1 MKEKVKAEY
10 LWRVHKV
17 LETKLNS
24 GNIIKGIKTWT
35 ESLLRYSAAFIDWNC
50 AELTQL
56 DRRTRKLM
64 TMHKAL
70 HPKSNVD
77 RLYITRKEDGRRL
90 KGVEEIV
97 NLTNLGLE
105 NYMKASRE
113 RLLNAGRSV
122 DIDLIEP
129 IRQTTVEAKKRRK

>member
-1 MKEKVKAEY
+1 
-10 LWRVHKV
+10 
-17 LETKLNS
+17 
-24 GNIIKGIKTWT
+24 
-35 ESLLRYSAAFIDWNC
+35 
-50 AELTQL
+50 
-56 DRRTRKLM
+56 M

-77 RLYITRKEDGRRL
+77 RLYIPRKEDGRRL
-90 KGVEEIV
+90 KCVEEIV

-105 NYMKASRE
+105 NYMKESRE

-129 IRQTTVEAKKRRK
+129 IRQTTLEAKKRRK

>member
-1 MKEKVKAEY
+1 MKAEY

-35 ESLLRYSAAFIDWNC
+35 ESLLRYSAGTFIDWNC

-56 DRRTRKLM
+56 DRRIRKLM

-77 RLYITRKEDGRRL
+77 RLYIPRKEDGRRL
-90 KGVEEIV
+90 KCVEEIV

-105 NYMKASRE
+105 NYMKESRE

-129 IRQTTVEAKKRRK
+129 IRQTTLKAKKRRK